1 MRIPRRETSM
11 SVDRSRLRFVA
22 QGVALVVTLATGR
35 VDAQP
40 RPSGRITVYKE
51 PT

>member
-1 MRIPRRETSM
+1 MRVPRRDSSM

-22 QGVALVVTLATGR
+22 EGVALVVTLAVGR